1 MQPGSWPET
10 GTAAQPWRT
19 ITADGLAGVWPRA
32 AVVDVRSR
40 EEYSIARIPGSLNI
54 PLDDLPARLADC
66 PHAIP
71 DRQQQACCIPPGV
84 LALIPEHALDLPLH
98 RFHEGEQQML
108 IERIYDEDLAQAS
121 YLIGCQAK
129 GEAVVVDGR
138 RDIAVYQDLARKNGM
153 KIVAVTETHI
163 HADYLSGTRELAA
176 ATGATIYVSGEGGP
190 DWQYEFDGER
200 LFDGDTITLGNIS
213 IKALHTPGHTPEHL
227 SFLVTDGAFSDQ
239 PGYLLSGDFV
249 FSGDLGRPDLLDEA
263 AGGVDTRFMGA
274 KQLFT
279 SLRDK
284 FLTLP
289 DYVQVHP
296 AHGAGS
302 ACGKALGA
310 IPSSTVGY
318 ERLYAWWG
326 PYLAANDEQGFIDE
340 LLDGQPDAHAYFG
353 RMKRENRE
361 GPAVMGERA
370 PLPELAPGIVAAGL
384 AEDTLTF
391 IDTRPNS
398 EVHEGTVARSLN
410 VPAGKSVA
418 SYGAWVVNPETDKN
432 PLVLLAPDQDTAQDM
447 WDHLVRVGIDNVAG
461 YVTSLEG
468 LPAAVPKLIQPE
480 ELEDFD
486 AAMVLDVRNRTEHT
500 AGHIPGSHQL
510 SGGRAM
516 WHLDELPANGTIVT
530 YCQSGVRNSVAAS
543 ALRRAGY
550 DVVELDGSYAGWSAW
565 KQARESVSSN

>member
-1 MQPGSWPET
+1 
-10 GTAAQPWRT
+10 
-19 ITADGLAGVWPRA
+19 
-32 AVVDVRSR
+32 
-40 EEYSIARIPGSLNI
+40 
-54 PLDDLPARLADC
+54 
-66 PHAIP
+66 
-71 DRQQQACCIPPGV
+71 
-84 LALIPEHALDLPLH
+84 
-98 RFHEGEQQML
+98 ML
-108 IERIYDEDLAQAS
+108 LERIYDEDLAQAS

-138 RDIAVYQDLARKNGM
+138 RDIAVYQALAEKNGM

-176 ATGATIYVSGEGGP
+176 ATGAKIYVSGEGGP
-190 DWQYEFDGER
+190 DWQYGFEGER

-239 PGYLLSGDFV
+239 AGYLLSGDFV

-263 AGGVDTRFMGA
+263 AGGVDTRFVGA
-274 KQLFT
+274 KQLFA

-361 GPAVMGERA
+361 GPAVMGERV
-370 PLPELAPGIVAAGL
+370 PLQELDLASVAKDL
-384 AEDTLTF
+384 AADKVTF
-391 IDTRPNS
+391 VDTRPNDQ
-398 EVHEGTVARSLN
+398 VHQGTVTGSLN

-418 SYGAWVVNPETDKN
+418 SFGAWVVNPETDKN
-432 PLVLLAPDQDTAQDM
+432 PLVLLAPTQAAAQEM
-447 WDHLVRVGIDNVAG
+447 RDHLVRVGIDNVAG
-461 YVTSLEG
+461 YLTSFEG
-468 LPAAVPKLIQPE
+468 LPTSTPRLIQPA
-480 ELEDFD
+480 ELADFD
-486 AAMVLDVRNRTEHT
+486 AAMLLDVRNRTEHA

-510 SGGRAM
+510 SGGRVM
-516 WHLDELPANGTIVT
+516 WHLDELPAGGTLVT

-550 DVVELDGSYAGWSAW
+550 DVVELDGSYAGWASW
-565 KQARESVSSN
+565 QQARDSVSSN

>member
-1 MQPGSWPET
+1 
-10 GTAAQPWRT
+10 
-19 ITADGLAGVWPRA
+19 
-32 AVVDVRSR
+32 
-40 EEYSIARIPGSLNI
+40 
-54 PLDDLPARLADC
+54 
-66 PHAIP
+66 
-71 DRQQQACCIPPGV
+71 
-84 LALIPEHALDLPLH
+84 
-98 RFHEGEQQML
+98 ML
-108 IERIYDEDLAQAS
+108 LERIYDEDLAQAS

-138 RDIAVYQDLARKNGM
+138 RDIAVYQALAAKNGM

-176 ATGATIYVSGEGGP
+176 ATGAKIYVSGEGGP
-190 DWQYEFDGER
+190 DWQYGFEGER

-213 IKALHTPGHTPEHL
+213 IQALHTPGHTPEHL
-227 SFLVTDGAFSDQ
+227 SFLVTDGAFSEKA
-239 PGYLLSGDFV
+239 GYLLSGDFV

-263 AGGVDTRFMGA
+263 AGGIDTRFVGA
-274 KQLFT
+274 KQLFA

-326 PYLAANDEQGFIDE
+326 PYLAANDEQGFVDE

-353 RMKRENRE
+353 RMKRENRQ

-370 PLPELAPGIVAAGL
+370 PLQELDLADVAQGL
-384 AEDTLTF
+384 AADTLTF
-391 IDTRPNS
+391 IDTRSNDQ
-398 EVHEGTVARSLN
+398 VHEGTVTGSLN

-418 SYGAWVVNPETDKN
+418 SFGAWVVNPETDKN

-447 WDHLVRVGIDNVAG
+447 WDHLVRVGIDQVAG
-461 YVTSLEG
+461 YVTGFAG
-468 LPAAVPKLIQPE
+468 LPTSTPKLISSE
-480 ELEDFD
+480 ELQGFE
-486 AAMVLDVRNRTEHT
+486 AGMILDVRNRTEHK

-510 SGGRAM
+510 SGGRVM
-516 WHLDELPANGTIVT
+516 WHLDELPAEGTIVS

-550 DVVELDGSYAGWSAW
+550 DVVELDGSYNAW
-565 KQARESVSSN
+565 TAHQQAHETVPAS

>member
-1 MQPGSWPET
+1 
-10 GTAAQPWRT
+10 
-19 ITADGLAGVWPRA
+19 
-32 AVVDVRSR
+32 
-40 EEYSIARIPGSLNI
+40 
-54 PLDDLPARLADC
+54 
-66 PHAIP
+66 
-71 DRQQQACCIPPGV
+71 
-84 LALIPEHALDLPLH
+84 
-98 RFHEGEQQML
+98 ML

-138 RDIAVYQDLARKNGM
+138 RDIAVYQELAEKNGM

-200 LFDGDTITLGNIS
+200 LYDGDRIALGNIT
-213 IKALHTPGHTPEHL
+213 IQALHTPGHTPEHL

-263 AGGVDTRFMGA
+263 AGGVDTRFEGA
-274 KQLFT
+274 RQLFA

-284 FLTLP
+284 LLPLP

-310 IPSSTVGY
+310 IPSTTVGY

-326 PYLAANDEQGFIDE
+326 PYLAANDEQGFVNE

-353 RMKRENRE
+353 RMKRENRI
-361 GPAVMGERA
+361 GPAILRERA
-370 PLPELAPGIVAAGL
+370 PLQELDIAAVARDL
-384 AEDTLTF
+384 AADKATF
-391 IDTRPNS
+391 IDTRSNT
-398 EVHEGTVARSLN
+398 EVHEGTVTGSLN
-410 VPAGKSVA
+410 IPAGKSVA

-432 PLVLLAPDQDTAQDM
+432 PLVLLAAGPEQAQEM
-447 WDHLVRVGIDNVAG
+447 WDHLVRVGIDNIAG
-461 YVTSLEG
+461 YLTGVEG
-468 LPAAVPKLIQPE
+468 LPTSTPRLIQPAD
-480 ELEDFD
+480 LADFD
-486 AAMVLDVRNRTEHT
+486 AAMVLDVRNRTEHL

-510 SGGRAM
+510 SGGRVM
-516 WHLDELPANGTIVT
+516 WHLDELPAGGTIVT
-530 YCQSGVRNSVAAS
+530 YCQSGIRNSVAAS

-550 DVVELDGSYAGWSAW
+550 DIVELDGSYAAWAAHRPSA
-565 KQARESVSSN
+565 ASSR

>member
-1 MQPGSWPET
+1 
-10 GTAAQPWRT
+10 
-19 ITADGLAGVWPRA
+19 
-32 AVVDVRSR
+32 
-40 EEYSIARIPGSLNI
+40 
-54 PLDDLPARLADC
+54 
-66 PHAIP
+66 
-71 DRQQQACCIPPGV
+71 
-84 LALIPEHALDLPLH
+84 
-98 RFHEGEQQML
+98 ML
-108 IERIYDEDLAQAS
+108 IERIYDDDLAQAS

-129 GEAVVVDGR
+129 GEAIVVDGR
-138 RDIAVYQDLARKNGM
+138 RDIAVYQDLAAKNGM

-176 ATGATIYVSGEGGP
+176 ATGAKIHVSGEGGP
-190 DWQYEFDGER
+190 DWQYQFAGER

-213 IKALHTPGHTPEHL
+213 IKAVHTPGHTPEHL
-227 SFLVTDGAFSDQ
+227 AFLVTDGAFSDQ

-263 AGGVDTRFMGA
+263 AGGVDTRFEGA
-274 KQLFT
+274 KQLFA

-326 PYLAANDEQGFIDE
+326 RYLAANDEQGFIDE

-370 PLPELAPGIVAAGL
+370 PLEELDTADVAKGL
-384 AEDTLTF
+384 AEDKLTF
-391 IDTRPNS
+391 IDTRS
-398 EVHEGTVARSLN
+398 HGDVHSGTVLRSLN

-418 SYGAWVVNPETDKN
+418 NYGAWVVNPETDKS
-432 PLVLLAPDQDTAQDM
+432 PLVLLAPDRDAAKEM

-461 YVTSLEG
+461 YVTGIDG
-468 LPAAVPKLIQPE
+468 LPTAVPKLIQPG
-480 ELEDFD
+480 ELDGFD
-486 AAMVLDVRNRTEHT
+486 AAMVLDVRNKTEY
-500 AGHIPGSHQL
+500 ADGHIPGSHQL
-510 SGGRAM
+510 SGGRVM
-516 WHLDELPANGTIVT
+516 WHLDELPAHGTIVT

-550 DVVELDGSYAGWSAW
+550 DVAELDGSYAAW
-565 KQARESVSSN
+565 TAWQRSVAAA